1 MPLILKQHSYIP
13 QMLSKSRF
21 SRCLY
26 RLKETFLLLFNL
38 LGAVWKKLNAEAIYV
53 IDSLPIAAC
62 DNIRMPR
69 AKLDAEE
76 RFRGY
81 LPRKQRYFYGLKVHL
96 LVIKEGQPVEFFLT
110 HDSFGDIEAL
120 KYYTFDLPAGA
131 IVYADRAYND
141 YEIANLLQE
150 GEHI

>member
-1 MPLILKQHSYIP
+1 
-13 QMLSKSRF
+13 
-21 SRCLY
+21 
-26 RLKETFLLLFNL
+26 
-38 LGAVWKKLNAEAIYV
+38 
-53 IDSLPIAAC
+53 
-62 DNIRMPR
+62 MPR

-76 RFRGY
+76 RFRDY
-81 LPRKQRYFYGLKVHL
+81 LPSKQRYFYGLKVHL

-110 HDSFGDIEAL
+110 HDSFGDVEAL

-141 YEIANLLQE
+141 YEIADLLQE